1 LYFDQGHDPL
11 LIGILDRRFG
21 KFRSFTPWVGGKFA
35 MLDTT
40 TTPVLATP
48 PKIDGNSLAR
58 HLPLATRVQVALQL
72 LHGEVK
78 GAAIAQALRQASA
91 EELTA
96 FAREFSPE
104 ALWDVLITAL

>member
-1 LYFDQGHDPL
+1 
-11 LIGILDRRFG
+11 
-21 KFRSFTPWVGGKFA
+21 

-40 TTPVLATP
+40 NTTVPATP
-48 PKIDGNSLAR
+48 PEIGGSYFAHNR
-58 HLPLATRVQVALQL
+58 LPLAERVRVALGL

-78 GAAIAQALRQASA
+78 GAVIAQTLRQASA

-96 FAREFSPE
+96 FAREFGPE

>member
-1 LYFDQGHDPL
+1 
-11 LIGILDRRFG
+11 
-21 KFRSFTPWVGGKFA
+21 
-35 MLDTT
+35 MLNTISS
-40 TTPVLATP
+40 PVLATP
-48 PKIDGNSLAR
+48 LKIDGDSLTR

-78 GAAIAQALRQASA
+78 GAAIAQVFRQASA

-96 FAREFSPE
+96 FAREVGPE

>member
-1 LYFDQGHDPL
+1 
-11 LIGILDRRFG
+11 
-21 KFRSFTPWVGGKFA
+21 

-40 TTPVLATP
+40 NNTALAS
-48 PKIDGNSLAR
+48 GYLAHNR
-58 HLPLATRVQVALQL
+58 LPLAERVRVALGL

-78 GAAIAQALRQASA
+78 GAIIAQAFRQASA

-96 FAREFSPE
+96 FAREFGPE

>member
-1 LYFDQGHDPL
+1 
-11 LIGILDRRFG
+11 
-21 KFRSFTPWVGGKFA
+21 

-40 TTPVLATP
+40 NNTVLA
-48 PKIDGNSLAR
+48 
-58 HLPLATRVQVALQL
+58 RVRVALGL

-78 GAAIAQALRQASA
+78 GDIIAQAFRQASA

-96 FAREFSPE
+96 FAREVGPE